1 MEGEAV
7 LSERKEHILR
17 IVVGEYVSM
26 ANPVG
31 SEAIVKRY
39 GLGVS
44 SATIRN
50 EMARL
55 EEEGYIFRRHTS
67 GGGVPSDKGYRYY
80 VERLVGEEYIPLAE
94 QLMISHLFH
103 QVERELEEWNRLAAS
118 LLARMVHNVA
128 IVTFPKAEEARFKH
142 LELVALQEFLALLIL
157 LLGKAKLKQQLIPFD
172 EAISQDELNTIANK
186 LNALFD
192 DLTGAQI
199 QAHRLELSS
208 IEQQVRE
215 VLVQI
220 MAEED
225 EQGHDEPYIAGV
237 RHILAQPEFASSEKA
252 LDIMEVLENRTLMR
266 SILPEARAE
275 GGVYV
280 VIGAENMQDAM
291 KRCSVVL
298 TQYGIPGEVS
308 GSLGVVG
315 PTRMQ
320 YGRAISA
327 VRYMGSLMSDLV
339 AELFSGP
346 RRG

>member
-1 MEGEAV
+1 M
-7 LSERKEHILR
+7 LSDRKESILK

-26 ANPVG
+26 AIPVG

-44 SATIRN
+44 PATIRN
-50 EMARL
+50 EMASL

-80 VERLVGEEYIPLAE
+80 VERLVEEEEIPLA
-94 QLMISHLFH
+94 QQRMISHLFH

-118 LLARMVHNVA
+118 LLARMVRNIA
-128 IVTFPKAEEARFKH
+128 IVTLPKAEEARFKY

-157 LLGKAKLKQQLIPFD
+157 LLGKAKLRQQLIPLD
-172 EAISQDELNTIANK
+172 EAISQEELNIVSNK

-192 DLTGAQI
+192 GLTGAQI
-199 QAHRLELSS
+199 QAQSLELSP
-208 IEQQVRE
+208 IEQQVRD

-220 MAEED
+220 MAAED
-225 EQGHDEPYIAGV
+225 ERGYDEPYIEGV

-266 SILPEARAE
+266 YILPERRAE
-275 GGVYV
+275 QGVRV
-280 VIGAENMQDAM
+280 VIGAENRQDVM

-320 YGRAISA
+320 YGRAIPV

-346 RRG
+346 KGG

>member
-1 MEGEAV
+1 M
-7 LSERKEHILR
+7 LSERKENILK

-26 ANPVG
+26 ASPVG

-39 GLGVS
+39 GLGLS

-80 VERLVGEEYIPLAE
+80 VERLVEEEEIPSAE
-94 QLMISHLFH
+94 KRMLSHLFH

-118 LLARMVHNVA
+118 LLSLMVRNVA
-128 IVTFPKAEEARFKH
+128 IVTLPKAQKARFKH
-142 LELVALQEFLALLIL
+142 LELVALQDFLTLLIL
-157 LLGKAKLKQQLIPFD
+157 LLGKAKLRQQLIPLD
-172 EAISQDELNTIANK
+172 EAVSQEELNVISNK
-186 LNALFD
+186 FNAQFD
-192 DLTGAQI
+192 GLTRYQI
-199 QAHRLELSS
+199 QAQRLELSS

-215 VLVQI
+215 VLVEI

-225 EQGHDEPYIAGV
+225 ERGYDEPYIAGV
-237 RHILAQPEFASSEKA
+237 RHILAQPEFTSREKV
-252 LDIMEVLENRTLMR
+252 LDIIEVLEDRALMR
-266 SILPEARAE
+266 SILPRSQAE
-275 GGVYV
+275 RGVHV
-280 VIGAENMQDAM
+280 VIGAENEPDAM
-291 KRCSVVL
+291 KTCSMVL
-298 TQYGIPGEVS
+298 TQYGIPGEAL

-320 YGRAISA
+320 YGRAISS
-327 VRYMGSLMSDLV
+327 VRYMGLLMSELV